1 MNGLD
6 PYAGGVPL
14 ANGSRYTMP
23 GDPVTGTG
31 ELDNSS
37 SNRAMIVSFGPINF
51 APNDTQQIIIKLGV
65 GQGDDAISS
74 VTKLREVLNFDPCCI
89 GIRGDIDGD
98 GDDNSVID
106 LNYLVDFMFRGGPA
120 PPCPVE
126 ADLNFDGLSATILD
140 LTFIIDDI
148 YRGGPSPGGCN

>member
-1 MNGLD
+1 M
-6 PYAGGVPL
+6 P
-14 ANGSRYTMP
+14 NGSRYMLP
-23 GDPVTGTG
+23 GDPVAGTG
-31 ELDNSS
+31 ELDFASS
-37 SNRAMIVSFGPINF
+37 DRRMFVSFGPFDF

-98 GDDNSVID
+98 SDDNSVID
-106 LNYLVDFMFRGGPA
+106 LNYMVDFMFRGGPA

-126 ADLNFDGLSATILD
+126 ADLNFDGQFATILD
-140 LTFIIDDI
+140 LTFIIDDL
-148 YRGGPSPGGCN
+148 YRGGPSPGNCY